1 MSHTVIPVNSST
13 LIIQFQPPTQTTAA
27 ETGTNA
33 PVPVYVQQPAG
44 VSPLHGL
51 QAFLKRQLKTLG
63 TVQIMIGLVILL
75 FGIASS
81 VNAASIFVLSG
92 IPYWGSFSYIAAGS
106 LCIAAENK
114 LNSPY
119 SLCLVKGS
127 LGMNIF
133 STLTAS
139 ISIIVISMD
148 LGLGPLNPYCGSYDC
163 NEFDNNYKTLFWG
176 IRGVLL
182 VFTFLEF
189 VISIYLSGFAYKAP
203 CCSCFPQVSFGPQIL
218 TSQPSDFSP
227 NHCQDHNN
235 SEIPVVSNSYMH
247 PPAETPP
254 QYSECK

>member
-1 MSHTVIPVNSST
+1 MSDKCSCACLWTTASRSST
-13 LIIQFQPPTQTTAA
+13 SLWTSGISEKTTKNPWAISKTYEGVVGAKQP
-27 ETGTNA
+27 
-33 PVPVYVQQPAG
+33 
-44 VSPLHGL
+44 
-51 QAFLKRQLKTLG
+51 K

-75 FGIASS
+75 YGIASS

-106 LCIAAENK
+106 LCISAENK

-163 NEFDNNYKTLFWG
+163 NEFDNNYMALFRG

-203 CCSCFPQVSFGPQIL
+203 CCSCFPQAFVPQIL
-218 TSQPSDFSP
+218 TSQPSDIRP